1 MCSFNISDHFLIIYL
16 PCIPIFSCTTH
27 EHHGCSGSYSSVC
40 TVVQT
45 PIDTTSAL
53 SSPLAALAQVSQ
65 QFDPRDTAS
74 LGLQGWDL
82 QQLALYLLVSTLM
95 CFKVVE
101 GKVIGKIT
109 NVYKKFT
116 KCFLFVESKKKH
128 AEVICSVN
136 LCSRSCLIRSWKDQ
150 WIILNYPK
158 FRIKQVYCFFLN
170 TYSRKMFN
178 NVYKSRIVN
187 IVSANEDTVNPIH

>member
-1 MCSFNISDHFLIIYL
+1 MLILLLICWTFDNLIIILFGIKYARLTYLIIIFWIIIYL

-109 NVYKKFT
+109 NFYIKFT
-116 KCFLFVESKKKH
+116 KCFLLLNLIKKQNKN
-128 AEVICSVN
+128 ASVICSVVM
-136 LCSRSCLIRSWKDQ
+136 CSGNCLIRSW
-150 WIILNYPK
+150 
-158 FRIKQVYCFFLN
+158 
-170 TYSRKMFN
+170 
-178 NVYKSRIVN
+178 
-187 IVSANEDTVNPIH
+187 